1 MNFLCYRISSG
12 QTNQPNIQSLEIKE
26 AKCSSVLKQFLESQ
40 AYQTGGIALTLVLS
54 VFGRQ
59 SGEWRRT
66 TKCRRRRVA
75 VKAQLANQVQRLK
88 QKELKAP
95 RCYVRSKAQAYSTGL
110 VPANT
115 ALFDK
120 DLLTWKE
127 MYTLIEKCYKD

>member
-1 MNFLCYRISSG
+1 MNFFRYWISSG
-12 QTNQPNIQSLEIKE
+12 QMNQPNIQSLEIKE

-66 TKCRRRRVA
+66 TKCRRRVV
-75 VKAQLANQVQRLK
+75 VKAQLANHVQRLK
-88 QKELKAP
+88 QELKAP
-95 RCYVRSKAQAYSTGL
+95 RCYVRSKAQAYSTGV

-120 DLLTWKE
+120 DLLT
-127 MYTLIEKCYKD
+127 

>member
-1 MNFLCYRISSG
+1 MLSLNFLCYRISSG

-66 TKCRRRRVA
+66 TKCRRRRV
-75 VKAQLANQVQRLK
+75 KAQLANQVQSLK
-88 QKELKAP
+88 QELKAP
-95 RCYVRSKAQAYSTGL
+95 RCYVRSKAQAYSTGV

-120 DLLTWKE
+120 DLLT
-127 MYTLIEKCYKD
+127 